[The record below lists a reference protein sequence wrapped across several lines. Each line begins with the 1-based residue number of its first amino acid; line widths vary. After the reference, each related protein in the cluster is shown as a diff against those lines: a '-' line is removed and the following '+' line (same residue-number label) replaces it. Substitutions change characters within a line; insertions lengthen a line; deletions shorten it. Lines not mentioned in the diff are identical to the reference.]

1 MNNQLDVVI
10 VGGGSA
16 GEVAAVRLAKAG
28 KTVALIESDLVGG
41 ECPYW
46 ACMPVEALLRPAP
59 GKRSACSR
67 WRFAAGYP
75 LPGNGITCLARESV
89 PNREFFAP
97 VCRLPMA
104 HHNRCGRYRNLA
116 ERLQVPRRS
125 SPSLPQS
132 SAPAIRDR

>member
-75 LPGNGITCLARESV
+75 LPGSRIRPESRVLCSCV
-89 PNREFFAP
+89 PASDGTSQPLRSVSKPCRAP
-97 VCRLPMA
+97 T
-104 HHNRCGRYRNLA
+104 G
-116 ERLQVPRRS
+116 
-125 SPSLPQS
+125 SPKV
-132 SAPAIRDR
+132 